1 MNNLKTEYKT
11 VEKRG
16 ESLYVEKKSEF
27 IGNVYPVTTEAEALE
42 FIGAVKKKYA
52 DARHNVYAY
61 VVQENN
67 IQRFTDDG
75 EPSGTAGMPVLDT
88 LRKQNLTDVAVVVT
102 RYFGGTLLGTGG
114 LVRAYGKAAADAV
127 ADASPVIRRLCSIY
141 KVECDY
147 NLSGKIE
154 HAIGN
159 EYFIEDKIYTDIV
172 TLTVGVKS
180 GEEADFENKITDISG
195 GSAKIEKTDYKYVD
209 IKTGDEE
216 NE

>member
-1 MNNLKTEYKT
+1 MSNLKTEYKT

-27 IGNVYPVTTEAEALE
+27 IGNVRPVKTEAEALD
-42 FIGAVKKKYA
+42 FINAVKKKYA

-88 LRKQNLTDVAVVVT
+88 IRKQNLTDVAVVVT

-114 LVRAYGKAAADAV
+114 LVRAYGKAAGEAV
-127 ADASPVIRRLCSIY
+127 ADACPIIRRLCSIY

-147 NLSGKIE
+147 NISGKIE
-154 HAIGN
+154 HSISGGD
-159 EYFIEDKIYTDIV
+159 YFVEDKQYTDAV
-172 TLTVGVKS
+172 TFFVGVKN
-180 GEEADFENKITDISG
+180 GDEEKFAEEITEISG
-195 GSAKIEKTDYKYVD
+195 GSAKIEKVDNKYIN
-209 IKTGDEE
+209 IKIQRRD
-216 NE
+216 